1 MRIIQTKGQI
11 NNGEITVK
19 IEKKISDGEVDV
31 LIIAEKEPDEFD
43 YRYEI
48 LKEKGYDNREQILN
62 LIREIR
68 LEMLEEENNNKNV

>member
-1 MRIIQTKGQI
+1 MRIIQTKGNI

-19 IEKKISDGEVDV
+19 LSEKINNGEVDI

-43 YRYEI
+43 RRYQI

-68 LEMLEEENNNKNV
+68 LEMLEEEKNNNNV

>member
-1 MRIIQTKGQI
+1 MRIIQIKGNI

-19 IEKKISDGEVDV
+19 LPEKINNGEVDI

-43 YRYEI
+43 RRYQI

-68 LEMLEEENNNKNV
+68 LEMLEENNHNNNV